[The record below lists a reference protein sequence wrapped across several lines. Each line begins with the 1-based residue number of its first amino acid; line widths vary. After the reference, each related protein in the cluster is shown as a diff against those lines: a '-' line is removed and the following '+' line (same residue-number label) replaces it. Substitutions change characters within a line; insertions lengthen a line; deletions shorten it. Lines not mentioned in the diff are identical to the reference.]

1 MDIKGNENTGGSSC
15 FKSAFIHT
23 LISTILIGAIAA
35 LLMLALPNWGLLDPV
50 SRSFD
55 SFSFTDLYYSL
66 YRNSDNAKR
75 NDRIVI
81 IDTSHKTR
89 GEIAS
94 TIDKLMAYEPA
105 TVGIDII
112 FDRPTGDTLG
122 TQQLQNTVARH
133 SNNLVAITKLLDYN
147 DETQEFGTTSSS
159 ALDNELTHRAYS
171 NLKSIGE
178 GGYVRN
184 YTLWRNVAGDTLG
197 SFASVLAS
205 RYRVLFGGS
214 AIAPEQVDGIIDF
227 MPQRF
232 NIINADSLHLYADEI
247 MGRIVLLGNVSNEED
262 VHYTPMGKMNGT
274 IIHAYTIDTL
284 LDRPTHTVS
293 SGWILALE
301 ALLLWGFVIVYWLI
315 SIACQRRNYKLL
327 MAVVNWIYPVAT
339 ALLVVCLS
347 GWLFISSH
355 HYVSPIL
362 LMAAM
367 AMLPNT
373 VELYMTLK
381 DSFIKNL
388 AWLDSR
394 IKTLIEKIKT
404 HCYEK

>member
-1 MDIKGNENTGGSSC
+1 MDSKENENTGGSSC
-15 FKSAFIHT
+15 LKSAFIHT

-66 YRNSDNAKR
+66 YRNSDNAKP

-94 TIDKLMAYEPA
+94 TIDELMTYEP
-105 TVGIDII
+105 TTMGIDII

-122 TQQLQNTVARH
+122 TQQLRNTVARH
-133 SNNLVAITKLLDYN
+133 SNNLVAITKLLNYN
-147 DETQEFGTTSSS
+147 DATQQFESTSQSI
-159 ALDNELTHRAYS
+159 LDNELVHRAYS

-184 YTLWRNVAGDTLG
+184 YTLCRSVAGDTLG
-197 SFASVLAS
+197 SFASVMAS
-205 RYRVLFGGS
+205 RYRVLFGGN
-214 AIAPEQVDGIIDF
+214 AITPEQGDGIIDF
-227 MPQRF
+227 MPQKFR
-232 NIINADSLHLYADEI
+232 IINADSLHLYADEI
-247 MGRIVLLGNVSNEED
+247 MGRIVLLGNVNNEED

-284 LDRPTHTVS
+284 LDRPTRTVS

-315 SIACQRRNYKLL
+315 SMACQRRDYKLL

-355 HYVSPIL
+355 CYVSPIL

-388 AWLDSR
+388 ACLDSR

>member
-1 MDIKGNENTGGSSC
+1 MDSKEGNVTCRSTHA
-15 FKSAFIHT
+15 KSVCIHT
-23 LISTILIGAIAA
+23 LISTLLIGAIAA

-66 YRNSDNAKR
+66 YRNSDNAKP

-94 TIDKLMAYEPA
+94 TIDGLMTYEPA

-133 SNNLVAITKLLDYN
+133 GNNLVAITKLLNYN
-147 DETQEFGTTSSS
+147 DATQQFECTSQSI
-159 ALDNELTHRAYS
+159 LDNELVHRAYS

-184 YTLWRNVAGDTLG
+184 YTLWRKVAGDTLG

-227 MPQRF
+227 MPQKFR
-232 NIINADSLHLYADEI
+232 IINADSLHLYADEI
-247 MGRIVLLGNVSNEED
+247 MGRIVLLGNVNNEED

-284 LDRPTHTVS
+284 LDRPTRTVS
-293 SGWILALE
+293 NGWILPLE

-315 SIACQRRNYKLL
+315 SMTCQRRDYKLL
-327 MAVVNWIYPVAT
+327 MAFFNWIYPVAT

-355 HYVSPIL
+355 RYVSPIL

-373 VELYMTLK
+373 VELYVAMKDDCRKRFETMWCSLK
-381 DSFIKNL
+381 NKL
-388 AWLDSR
+388 VC
-394 IKTLIEKIKT
+394 KK
-404 HCYEK
+404 

>member
-1 MDIKGNENTGGSSC
+1 MDSKENENTGGSSC
-15 FKSAFIHT
+15 LKSAFIHT

-66 YRNSDNAKR
+66 YRNSDNAKP

-94 TIDKLMAYEPA
+94 TIDELMTYEPA

-122 TQQLQNTVARH
+122 TQQLRNTVARH
-133 SNNLVAITKLLDYN
+133 SNNLVAITKLLNYN
-147 DETQEFGTTSSS
+147 DATQQFESTSQSI
-159 ALDNELTHRAYS
+159 LDKELTQRAYS

-214 AIAPEQVDGIIDF
+214 AIAPELVDGIIDF
-227 MPQRF
+227 MPQKFRM
-232 NIINADSLHLYADEI
+232 INADSLHLYADEI

-301 ALLLWGFVIVYWLI
+301 ALLLWGFVLVYWLI
-315 SIACQRRNYKLL
+315 SIACQRRDYKLL

-355 HYVSPIL
+355 RYVSPIL

-381 DSFIKNL
+381 ESFIKNL